1 MVRFCLNG
9 IVRNEAD
16 RIERMLES
24 VAPFLA
30 YVVMVDTGSTDDT
43 KGKIERFCEAKHIPC
58 QIFDTEFVDFSQAR
72 NAALAHARA
81 VWCETQA
88 FDYLMLVDADME
100 LKVSDPQVFD
110 GLTGPSYDIYQ
121 YAGAVHYQNRRLL
134 KADQFGQYRGV
145 THEYLDVETAG
156 CLPELAVWFLDH
168 ADGSNRVDKFKR
180 DVRLLKEGLR
190 AEPNNERYMFYLAQS
205 YRDAGAPVS
214 AAAWYKRR
222 VAAGGWDEEVWQA
235 QCNYAACLRSMGKY
249 DAFVTETMKAYQMR
263 PSRAESIY
271 DLAKYFREKGENALA
286 VLFAETGVA
295 IPPSKDALF
304 VNDMVYQT
312 GCLEEVSI
320 AGFYVPGK
328 EKAGANATY
337 KLATM
342 QTPYGQARE
351 TARNNMFYYLKP
363 LVEHCPSFTWRSID
377 WVPPVEGWTCMNPSI
392 TTMNGSLVMNMRTV
406 NYRMDE
412 QGRYLVRGV
421 YDDGTLGCNA
431 NAENPINTRNWLLRV
446 LPDLTV
452 AGAQEIKPPVHMAI
466 EFPLVVGF
474 EDVRLFEWGKELH
487 GSATVRQIARDGQC
501 EQVRFQIEDWD
512 SDPRIGLRFTRMLRE
527 PRVAEKNWSP
537 WVRGSTLKFMYQP
550 GLVVDKYGATE
561 AIHDTGLHSIDLRG
575 GTQIVM
581 FRGGWLSV
589 VHEARQLPG
598 SAKRYYWHR
607 FVWYDD
613 KGALQRMSEP
623 FVFNDRVIEFA
634 AGMTWLDASRL
645 VISYGFKDEEARLG
659 TILDTDVERMLAW
672 PVK

>member
-9 IVRNEAD
+9 IVKNEAD

-43 KGKIERFCEAKHIPC
+43 KAKIERFCEAKHIPC
-58 QIFDTEFVDFSQAR
+58 QLFDTEFVDFSQAR

-100 LKVSDPQVFD
+100 LKVSYPHVFD

-134 KADQFGQYRGV
+134 KADQFGQYLGV
-145 THEYLDVETAG
+145 THEYLDVATAG
-156 CLPELAVWFLDH
+156 CLPELAVRFIDH

-180 DVRLLKEGLR
+180 DVRLLRHGLR
-190 AEPNNERYMFYLAQS
+190 DEPNNVRYMFYLAQS
-205 YRDAGAPVS
+205 YRDAGSPAN
-214 AAAWYKRR
+214 AAMWYKRR

-263 PSRAESIY
+263 PSRAESVY

-312 GCLEEVSI
+312 GCLEEMSI

-328 EKAGANATY
+328 ETAGANATY

-342 QTPYGQARE
+342 RTPYWQARE

-446 LPDLTV
+446 LPDLMV

-550 GLVVDKYGATE
+550 GFVVDKYGATE
-561 AIHDTGLHSIDLRG
+561 AINDTGLHSIDLRG
-575 GTQIVM
+575 GTQLVP
-581 FRGGWLSV
+581 FRSGWLSV

-613 KGALQRMSEP
+613 KGALQHMSVP
-623 FVFNDRVIEFA
+623 FVFNERAIEFA

-659 TILDTDVERMLAW
+659 TILDTDVERMLGW